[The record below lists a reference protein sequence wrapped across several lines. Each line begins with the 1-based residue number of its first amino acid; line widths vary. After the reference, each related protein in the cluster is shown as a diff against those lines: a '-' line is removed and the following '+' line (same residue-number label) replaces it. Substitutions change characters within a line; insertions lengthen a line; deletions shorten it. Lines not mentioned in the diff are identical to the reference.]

1 MVDYLEPQQDFLAE
15 LAFSFE
21 QQDFSLPQQDFL
33 LQLSS
38 EASGAAD
45 AEPPPPQPALA
56 ENNILDEGSINKKV
70 LHIKV
75 PSRPAIETNN
85 I

>member
-38 EASGAAD
+38 EASGAAG
-45 AEPPPPQPALA
+45 AEPHPPQPALA
-56 ENNILDEGSINKKV
+56 VATANAISTGM
-70 LHIKV
+70 
-75 PSRPAIETNN
+75 SRIF
-85 I
+85 IGFIWFRIG